1 MDFER
6 ERWTRQAGR
15 WFNWIKTD
23 FFIGCVWMIPASGT
37 LIFVIEKIYVA
48 LAPIAAET
56 PFVRLGKGVAA

>member
-1 MDFER
+1 
-6 ERWTRQAGR
+6 
-15 WFNWIKTD
+15 
-23 FFIGCVWMIPASGT
+23 MIPASGT